1 MAMAAKGLTSPA
13 GEVFRMAG
21 AARPLASSR
30 TCDPRIVRTK
40 AALREALISLM
51 EERGFDGFTVND
63 LCQRAGLNR
72 GTFYNHFED
81 KDDLLQTFE
90 NEVLRGLAVFQ
101 EKMSALSIKDLM
113 GYLVTKKPFPV
124 LVELFDYLREEG
136 DFLHAVLG
144 PGGDV
149 RFGPRLRE
157 AVCGQFI
164 MSLLHEQYRENPTP
178 FVNYYIAYYAGAY
191 LGFIGHW
198 VETGMKE
205 SSEEMAL
212 IAMKL
217 LFIKPGEPITM

>member
-81 KDDLLQTFE
+81 KDVCSRRSKTRSFGALLCF
-90 NEVLRGLAVFQ
+90 R
-101 EKMSALSIKDLM
+101 
-113 GYLVTKKPFPV
+113 KK
-124 LVELFDYLREEG
+124 
-136 DFLHAVLG
+136 
-144 PGGDV
+144 
-149 RFGPRLRE
+149 
-157 AVCGQFI
+157 
-164 MSLLHEQYRENPTP
+164 
-178 FVNYYIAYYAGAY
+178 
-191 LGFIGHW
+191 
-198 VETGMKE
+198 
-205 SSEEMAL
+205 
-212 IAMKL
+212 
-217 LFIKPGEPITM
+217 